1 MDRNLKVASLAAGAG
16 LITLPFG
23 GVGAAVVAAIA
34 GAMVGN
40 AQFPAGE
47 KPWRELEELLNE
59 GEHGR
64 LEFKESLC
72 ANSKRKS
79 AYDGIIKTL
88 AAFANTDGGE
98 LLLGVSDR
106 AEIIGLTNEIKDAGG
121 RDKFESALRNAIRS
135 GLDANISQLYRMKM
149 QDCSGEWICRI
160 EVQKSSHRV
169 FTQASGDFYHRDG
182 NQTVRLNAKQLSNL
196 NSSNE

>member
-1 MDRNLKVASLAAGAG
+1 MDRNLKIASVAAGAG

-23 GVGAAVVAAIA
+23 GVGAAIVAAIA

-40 AQFPAGE
+40 SQFPAGE

-72 ANSKRKS
+72 PNSKRKS
-79 AYDGIIKTL
+79 AYDGIIKTI

-98 LLLGVSDR
+98 LLLGVSDQS
-106 AEIIGLTNEIKDAGG
+106 EITGLSDDIKAAGG
-121 RDKFESALRNAIRS
+121 KDKFESALRNAIRS
-135 GLDANISQLYRMKM
+135 GLDANIAQLYRMRM
-149 QDCSGEWICRI
+149 QECSGQWICRI

-169 FTQASGDFYHRDG
+169 FTQAGGDFYHRDG
-182 NQTVRLNAKQLSNL
+182 NQTVRLNAKQLSKLENQD
-196 NSSNE
+196 S